1 MDIKKIKQFLGE
13 RGIDKHLRIERNGG
27 GQYLY
32 NLLFEFNNIV
42 KKETK
47 NKIIKGLESVD
58 ITD

>member
-47 NKIIKGLESVD
+47 NKIIKEMENVD

>member
-47 NKIIKGLESVD
+47 NKIIKELENVD